1 MSTAYTV
8 GSHLYIS
15 HSVTLWW
22 WNYIKIQYKLKIKG
36 VFVKICLCS
45 RIYYC
50 CYFISTI
57 IQRKFLD
64 FKKEKLKPIIVNE
77 EPIKIRFTL
86 FSLFIFDV
94 RKNRMQNYFSELY
107 FQLFFYIVWL
117 KRYWKI
123 MELYYINI
131 IKMFWV
137 VFITAFLVQS
147 VLCAEWSP

>member
-36 VFVKICLCS
+36 VSVEICLCS
-45 RIYYC
+45 RIYFC

-77 EPIKIRFTL
+77 EPIKIKKFSFHPVFTVYIWCKKEQNAKLFLSYIFNYFFTL
-86 FSLFIFDV
+86 CDWRDTETLWNYIISTLLKCSGLSLLLL
-94 RKNRMQNYFSELY
+94 S
-107 FQLFFYIVWL
+107 
-117 KRYWKI
+117 
-123 MELYYINI
+123 
-131 IKMFWV
+131 
-137 VFITAFLVQS
+137 
-147 VLCAEWSP
+147 